1 MEIWSQDKEEILEN
15 IRQNSILLSEHHKK
29 RYYYYKGYL
38 KYFRIPN
45 IILSALNSVFS
56 VGLTPYVEN
65 QNTISMITCLVSLTI
80 GIISSLE
87 LYLSIQNNMERELLA
102 SKDFYLLGID
112 IYKVLKL
119 NRENRMVNPN
129 IFMDDKYKIYC
140 KLIENSN
147 IINKHIKDQLAP
159 IDDKILSSLNSVS
172 SVGSDS
178 PCKKSDSSLEIITD
192 PSLNV

>member
-87 LYLSIQNNMERELLA
+87 LY
-102 SKDFYLLGID
+102 F
-112 IYKVLKL
+112 
-119 NRENRMVNPN
+119 
-129 IFMDDKYKIYC
+129 
-140 KLIENSN
+140 
-147 IINKHIKDQLAP
+147 
-159 IDDKILSSLNSVS
+159 
-172 SVGSDS
+172 
-178 PCKKSDSSLEIITD
+178 
-192 PSLNV
+192 

>member
-1 MEIWSQDKEEILEN
+1 MDKWTQDKEEVLEG
-15 IRQNSILLSEHHKK
+15 IRQNSILLSEYHKQ

-45 IILSALNSVFS
+45 IILSAFNSVFS
-56 VGLTPYVEN
+56 VGLTPYVQN
-65 QNTISMITCLVSLTI
+65 QNTISMITCLISLTI

-87 LYLSIQNNMERELLA
+87 LYLSIQNNMERELIA

-119 NRENRMVNPN
+119 NRENRVGNPN
-129 IFMDDKYKIYC
+129 IFMDDKYKNYC

-147 IINKHIKDQLAP
+147 IINKHLKDQLAP
-159 IDDKILSSLNSVS
+159 IDEKILNSLLSVTEKNDDES
-172 SVGSDS
+172 L
-178 PCKKSDSSLEIITD
+178 SLEIT
-192 PSLNV
+192 SEHQSNV

>member
-1 MEIWSQDKEEILEN
+1 MDKWTQDKEEVLEG
-15 IRQNSILLSEHHKK
+15 IRQNSILLSEHHKQ

-45 IILSALNSVFS
+45 IILSAFNSVFS
-56 VGLTPYVEN
+56 VGLTPYVQN
-65 QNTISMITCLVSLTI
+65 QNTISMITCLISLTI

-87 LYLSIQNNMERELLA
+87 LYLSIQNNMERELIA

-119 NRENRMVNPN
+119 NRENRVGNPN
-129 IFMDDKYKIYC
+129 IFMDDKYKNYC

-147 IINKHIKDQLAP
+147 IINKHLKDQLAP
-159 IDDKILSSLNSVS
+159 IDEKILNSLLSVTDNSAHKNDDETLS
-172 SVGSDS
+172 F
-178 PCKKSDSSLEIITD
+178 EITGEHQ
-192 PSLNV
+192 SNV